1 MREDLHKIKVG
12 DICDLKNGFAFK
24 SKDYIGFSNTMNF
37 RMSQIRP
44 GGKVNLDH
52 NPTYLPDNYT
62 TVYSDYLLKD
72 GDVVIAMTDMASDTK
87 ILGVPTLVKKDDRN
101 LLLNQ
106 RVGKFTDLKV
116 DIIHIP
122 YLRYIITSPQIYAY
136 YKKLGKGG
144 MQINLGKNDVLN
156 AEFTLVSL
164 PEQRAIVTKL
174 EELFSDLDKGIADF
188 KKAQDQLKIYRLA
201 VLKKAFEGELTKEW
215 REQQTKLPTA
225 DELLRQIKE
234 ERQKHYEHQLE
245 NWKQAVKAWEEKG
258 KEGKKPGKPSITK
271 TASSLTPA
279 EIKHLYD
286 LPNHWRWL
294 KLSEVSQE
302 MCLGKMLDKKK
313 NQGDFK
319 PYLANINVR
328 WGEFDLQFVKEMK
341 FLDSENERYNLLKGD
356 LVICEGGEPGRC
368 AVWNS
373 VGEMK
378 IQKALH
384 RVRFFKDYTDSNFV
398 YHFLKF
404 SAFSGTLSKYFT
416 GTTIKHLT
424 GQGLAKVPIPG
435 LSLLEQRKIVR
446 EIESRLSV
454 CDNVELS
461 ISESLEKAN
470 ALRQSILKKAFEG
483 TLLSEEEIAACKAAK
498 DYEPASV
505 LLKKIKAE
513 KKK

>member
-1 MREDLHKIKVG
+1 MRDDYKNDWVEASLVKDLNYLKTGVEEYIGKKDYYSTGSIKDDSINSEGSYTHNDRPSRANRAGQIG
-12 DICDLKNGFAFK
+12 DILQARMKDTDKAVLINDNLNDQLFSTGFFQIRTDPSTLLPKYLFHYFK
-24 SKDYIGFSNTMNF
+24 SFVF
-37 RMSQIRP
+37 
-44 GGKVNLDH
+44 
-52 NPTYLPDNYT
+52 
-62 TVYSDYLLKD
+62 
-72 GDVVIAMTDMASDTK
+72 
-87 ILGVPTLVKKDDRN
+87 
-101 LLLNQ
+101 LNQ
-106 RVGKFTDLKV
+106 KDSYCSGSTQSALNDKSAKNLIVP
-116 DIIHIP
+116 ISPIP
-122 YLRYIITSPQIYAY
+122 
-136 YKKLGKGG
+136 
-144 MQINLGKNDVLN
+144 V
-156 AEFTLVSL
+156 
-164 PEQRAIVTKL
+164 QRTIVTKL
-174 EELFSDLDKGIADF
+174 EELFSDLDKGIADL

-215 REQQTKLPTA
+215 REQQTDLPAA
-225 DELLRQIKE
+225 DELLKQIKK
-234 ERQKHYEHQLE
+234 ERQKHYEYHLE
-245 NWKQAVKAWEEKG
+245 DWKQAVKAWEEKD

-271 TASSLTPA
+271 TVSPLTPA

-461 ISESLEKAN
+461 ISESLEKAK

-483 TLLSEEEIAACKAAK
+483 TLLSQEEIAACKAAP